1 MMMRVYLI
9 MMTVKASQEDLTLFP
24 LKDSKKLNQ
33 NKQFNAYA
41 SSSVNLACTL
51 LLNPKSSQLLFV
63 NQGPYCLP
71 ISRLTVE
78 PKTKI
83 NFQICQ
89 KLYTLSLVMGNVATS
104 CILLSHKGF
113 FRHT

>member
-24 LKDSKKLNQ
+24 LKDSKKLN
-33 NKQFNAYA
+33 KTKFNTYT

-63 NQGPYCLP
+63 NQAPYRLP
-71 ISRLTVE
+71 ISRLIFE
-78 PKTKI
+78 LKTKI
-83 NFQICQ
+83 PFEICQ
-89 KLYTLSLVMGNVATS
+89 KLYTLSLVMGNVANS

-113 FRHT
+113 FHHT